1 MIGLQEELDWDVYHR
16 YGLITDDQATELVA
30 ETADVPELKLGERA
44 FEIVLARRLESGEVE
59 TRWFTQHRTTPITEI
74 PAHWPE
80 AYRAVVA
87 RRIRV
92 IERDRNIG
100 LIERP
105 ECKRRWQS
113 EAWEDKE
120 QAALT
125 IWLLDRCEDRSL
137 WFGSEGE
144 PVPMTVNRLSDRLR
158 MDADVVSVA
167 RLLRGPDAD
176 LGDVLK
182 EIIAEEHVP
191 FVAQYRYKP
200 SGLDKRRQWERT
212 WDLQR
217 EEDATGKNLDID
229 VPPKYAGVDFQ
240 KQSYWRHRGKLDV
253 PKERFI
259 SYPDASPDSD
269 PSSLLIGWAGWDH
282 RERAAALITLLQER
296 SDVDGWETSKLMGLM
311 AGLLEAM
318 PWVRQWHGEVN
329 LDFGMSYAD
338 AYDGYLTA
346 QRESRS
352 LTEDDL
358 RTWTPTPSARG
369 GRKRKE

>member
-1 MIGLQEELDWDVYHR
+1 M
-16 YGLITDDQATELVA
+16 
-30 ETADVPELKLGERA
+30 K
-44 FEIVLARRLESGEVE
+44 VE
-59 TRWFTQHRTTPITEI
+59 TQWFARHRSTPITEI

-80 AYRAVVA
+80 AYRQVVA
-87 RRIRV
+87 RRIEV

-113 EAWEDKE
+113 EPWEDKE

-125 IWLLDRCEDRSL
+125 TWLLDRCEERSL
-137 WFGSEGE
+137 WFGADGE
-144 PVPMTVNRLSDRLR
+144 PVPMTVNRLADRLR
-158 MDADVVSVA
+158 TDADVVSVA

-191 FVAQYRYKP
+191 FLAQYRYKP

-217 EEDATGKNLDID
+217 EEDATGKKLDID
-229 VPPKYAGVDFQ
+229 VPPKYAGADFQ

-269 PSSLLIGWAGWDH
+269 QKSLADRLGWLG
-282 RERAAALITLLQER
+282 
-296 SDVDGWETSKLMGLM
+296 S
-311 AGLLEAM
+311 
-318 PWVRQWHGEVN
+318 P
-329 LDFGMSYAD
+329 
-338 AYDGYLTA
+338 
-346 QRESRS
+346 
-352 LTEDDL
+352 
-358 RTWTPTPSARG
+358 
-369 GRKRKE
+369 

>member
-1 MIGLQEELDWDVYHR
+1 M
-16 YGLITDDQATELVA
+16 
-30 ETADVPELKLGERA
+30 
-44 FEIVLARRLESGEVE
+44 LARRVEPARSRRSGSS
-59 TRWFTQHRTTPITEI
+59 RHRSTPITEI

-80 AYRAVVA
+80 AYREVVA
-87 RRIRV
+87 RRIEI

-113 EAWEDKE
+113 EPWEDKE
-120 QAALT
+120 QATLKT
-125 IWLLDRCEDRSL
+125 WLLDRCEERSL
-137 WFGSEGE
+137 WFGADGE
-144 PVPMTVNRLSDRLR
+144 PVPMTVNRLADRLR
-158 MDADVVSVA
+158 TDADVVSVA

-176 LGDVLK
+176 LGDVLR

-191 FVAQYRYKP
+191 FLAQYRYKP

-217 EEDATGKNLDID
+217 EEDATGKKLDID
-229 VPPKYAGVDFQ
+229 VPPKYAGADFQ

-269 PSSLLIGWAGWDH
+269 PNVPADRLGRLGPPRAGGGPDH
-282 RERAAALITLLQER
+282 ADPGALGRRRLGHAEA
-296 SDVDGWETSKLMGLM
+296 DGP
-311 AGLLEAM
+311 AGRPLEVM

-329 LDFGMSYAD
+329 PDFGMSYAD

-358 RTWTPTPSARG
+358 RTWTPAPSARG